1 MMMMEVKLV
10 YIIPLMAII
19 YLAYINHAGLPGLNN
34 SSISIGSDSNVYF
47 IDVGA
52 QEASEHAT
60 FQGPFEKVSEPFNR
74 SNVTYRLIEKDL
86 VYFGTK
92 VKQNISRVKV
102 ELKFIDTIPEGY
114 ELKVGLK
121 NKKEWSYLWNT
132 VYNPFFGSLDIFNLT
147 GEDSNFRIYS
157 LNNNLTMPVSSFMDS
172 PPDAVIATGISEEL
186 NKRPIVTYRAPNSSI
201 KELRGDHTFYIYTKG
216 NLSIS
221 VEKQDMNWY
230 NGSDALEIRL
240 YSQANTLIKNITV
253 PDDGIAG
260 KNTVRGNLQKGVLE
274 AILDE
279 GIYKVTMKG
288 GSDILIRSIELN
300 QGNILVQDPFLA
312 GVLYT
317 SATMY
322 NLYTHTPNGDRL
334 GFLTYHTEGLQTV
347 NISSGNYTRSLNITA
362 VNTWNYIDLP
372 PGKELYRIEI
382 PAGDII
388 VNAKNY
394 FSFTNDSY
402 FTSSSV
408 KTLRLQNS
416 MKWLK
421 ENMVDYVI
429 VPNQKI
435 IEEDNWTIASAEF
448 NLTDAY
454 IEKDT
459 LNFVI
464 SASHLQN
471 SNYSIP
477 LDWIKIYMEK

>member
-1 MMMMEVKLV
+1 MMMKIKLV
-10 YIIPLMAII
+10 YVIPLIAILYI
-19 YLAYINHAGLPGLNN
+19 SYVNLAGFDNP
-34 SSISIGSDSNVYF
+34 SISAGSDSNVYF

-52 QEASEHAT
+52 QDTSGDARL
-60 FQGPFEKVSEPFNR
+60 QGPFERISEPFNR

-86 VYFGTK
+86 VYFTGK
-92 VKQNISRVKV
+92 FEQNVSRVKV

-121 NKKEWSYLWNT
+121 NKKDWSYLWNT
-132 VYNPFFGSLDIFNLT
+132 IYNPFFGSLDIFNLT

-157 LNNNLTMPVSSFMDS
+157 LNNNLTMPVYSFVDS
-172 PPDAVIATGISEEL
+172 PPGAVIATGISEEM
-186 NKRPIVTYRAPNSSI
+186 NKRPNVTYKASNSNI
-201 KELRGDHTFYIYTKG
+201 KELRGDHTFYVYIKG

-240 YSQANTLIKNITV
+240 YSQANTFIKNITV
-253 PDDGIAG
+253 PDDGNVG

-279 GIYKVTMKG
+279 GVYKVTMKG

-300 QGNILVQDPFLA
+300 NGYIMVQNPFLA

-317 SATMY
+317 SSTRY
-322 NLYTHTPNGDRL
+322 NLYTQTLNGDRP

-347 NISSGNYTRSLNITA
+347 NISSGNYTRSLNITT
-362 VNTWNYIDLP
+362 VNTWHYIDLP
-372 PGKELYRIEI
+372 PGKELYQIEI
-382 PAGDII
+382 PGGDII
-388 VNAKNY
+388 INAKNY

-402 FTSSSV
+402 FASSSV
-408 KTLRLQNS
+408 KTLKLQNS

-435 IEEDNWTIASAEF
+435 IEEGNWTIASAEF

-454 IEKDT
+454 IEKDI
-459 LNFVI
+459 LNFAI
-464 SASHLQN
+464 SAPHLQN